1 MSKAF
6 VERFITTKEDGHD
19 FFPYDSTPPTFEY
32 VKEYMESVMHDVFKN
47 HMRDAS
53 TAEAASIAA
62 MEKKWNGD
70 QEYREQCIRDAAE
83 YIMDID

>member
-6 VERFITTKEDGHD
+6 VERFITTKDDGHD
-19 FFPYDSTPPTFEY
+19 FFPYGDAPPTFEE
-32 VKEYMESVMHDVFKN
+32 VKEHMESVMHDVFRHHK
-47 HMRDAS
+47 RDAPKETVAMIS
-53 TAEAASIAA
+53 A
-62 MEKKWNGD
+62 MENKWNGD